1 MDATQTTNL
10 IAELTRVIA
19 QSQAAAGPSVV
30 ALSAQLL
37 YALFGLAIASIAAS
51 VASYMKAKENASN
64 ISLNAAVA
72 KVTADHSKVRLE
84 DNTVLTKDV
93 LGKVNG
99 NHTQMENKIAEL
111 QEDLKTIRSLYAVVK
126 GEQSAKE
133 IQEGT
138 LAQLIRDMREQ
149 NTKVKPTPVE
159 IVGPNPVPVKI
170 G

>member
-1 MDATQTTNL
+1 MDTNL
-10 IAELTRVIA
+10 IAELTRVLT
-19 QSQAAAGPSVV
+19 QSQSAAGPSVV

-37 YALFGLAIASIAAS
+37 YVLFGLAIASIAAS

-64 ISLNAAVA
+64 IALNAALA
-72 KVTADHSKVRLE
+72 KVAADQSKVRLE

-99 NHTQMENKIAEL
+99 NQTQMENKIAAL
-111 QEDLKTIRSLYAVVK
+111 QEDLQTIRSLYAGVK
-126 GEQSAKE
+126 GEQAAKE

-138 LAQLIRDMREQ
+138 LAQLIREMKGHNAQ
-149 NTKVKPTPVE
+149 PITPTPVE

>member
-1 MDATQTTNL
+1 MDTNL
-10 IAELTRVIA
+10 IAELTRVMA
-19 QSQAAAGPSVV
+19 QSQSAAGPSVV

-51 VASYMKAKENASN
+51 VASFMKAKENASN
-64 ISLNAAVA
+64 IALNAALA
-72 KVTADHSKVRLE
+72 KVAAEQSKVRLE

-99 NHTQMENKIAEL
+99 NHTQMENKITAL
-111 QEDLKTIRSLYAVVK
+111 QEDLQTIRSLYAGVK
-126 GEQSAKE
+126 GEQAAKD

-138 LAQLIRDMREQ
+138 LAQLIRDMRE
-149 NTKVKPTPVE
+149 NNAKSATPTPVE